1 MPVGRLGYQLT
12 ALSYGE
18 SRFQYGKCTKRYGV
32 GGIVTLQSLGLPAST
47 RRRRPVSRLGRLP
60 PPRVCRSIA
69 ICLPPRRAWPMLIS
83 TQLLLCYGS
92 ALPGPAQSGLS
103 SSLFLA
109 RSCACPRLSGPC
121 PHCPW
126 RRSSGCRTPSS
137 DPTPHRLP
145 ISFFSLFLSS
155 HARNLT

>member
-18 SRFQYGKCTKRYGV
+18 SRFQYGKRTKRYGV

-47 RRRRPVSRLGRLP
+47 HRRRPVSRLGRLP

-83 TQLLLCYGS
+83 TQLLLCDGS

-109 RSCACPRLSGPC
+109 RSCACPRLSGPAPTALGGEALAAGPPAPTQRPIVSQSPFFPFFC
-121 PHCPW
+121 P
-126 RRSSGCRTPSS
+126 
-137 DPTPHRLP
+137 PTRA
-145 ISFFSLFLSS
+145 I
-155 HARNLT
+155 